1 MLVEDLPCWNCNVSP
16 RMTVTLKEEHSSFR
30 IELGQ
35 KEREVVKKKKK
46 IMTKLSIF
54 KVLL

>member
-1 MLVEDLPCWNCNVSP
+1 MLVGDLPCWNSNAAL

-35 KEREVVKKKKK
+35 KEREVVKKLNKIIIIM
-46 IMTKLSIF
+46 IMT
-54 KVLL
+54 